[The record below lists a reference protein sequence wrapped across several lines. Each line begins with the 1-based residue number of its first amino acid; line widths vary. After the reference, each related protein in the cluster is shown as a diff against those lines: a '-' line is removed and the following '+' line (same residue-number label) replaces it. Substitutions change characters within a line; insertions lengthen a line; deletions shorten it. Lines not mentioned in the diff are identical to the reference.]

1 MALQDGTARVSN
13 APPGHV
19 VDVDA
24 LDPFHD
30 AVEFELDRAQL
41 FALCRKFRGKF
52 IELLFRVVVELAH
65 PF

>member
-1 MALQDGTARVSN
+1 MPRGRRHPGTSWAL
-13 APPGHV
+13 
-19 VDVDA
+19 DA

-41 FALCRKFRGKF
+41 FALCRKLRGKF
-52 IELLFRVVVELAH
+52 IELLFLVVVELAH